1 MIFPLT
7 KQEQDRYQRI
17 TRKMK
22 SKQEKIKVLLSSG
35 RYSIIEGVQTKGNNM
50 NIYKLDETNIMSE
63 EEMWEL
69 FAWLNG
75 EMLKGGASC

>member
-1 MIFPLT
+1 MIYLLT

-35 RYSIIEGVQTKGNNM
+35 RYSIIERSNKM
-50 NIYKLDETNIMSE
+50 NTYELNDTNIMTE
-63 EEMWEL
+63 EEMQEL
-69 FAWLNG
+69 FSWLNG
-75 EMLKGGASC
+75 EMLKGGE